1 MTPHRKNPLR
11 LRRLA
16 ILGICNRQS
25 TPLRSHNPLL
35 DVPNSIAPS
44 LTGLGFFD
52 LWTHSQHEETW
63 LVDKKPTLLGSGWG
77 HYSQVKLKTLLL
89 MSNFTHFLPRY
100 QLKYDSI
107 CSFIIEKKLFGT
119 SLSSRERRNN

>member
-1 MTPHRKNPLR
+1 MNLHNQQLTVRIFYFEC
-11 LRRLA
+11 RRA
-16 ILGICNRQS
+16 GAS
-25 TPLRSHNPLL
+25 PRSMFFGL
-35 DVPNSIAPS
+35 DLSAKLIIVC
-44 LTGLGFFD
+44 
-52 LWTHSQHEETW
+52 
-63 LVDKKPTLLGSGWG
+63 SGRA
-77 HYSQVKLKTLLL
+77 HYSQVKLKTLLS

>member
-1 MTPHRKNPLR
+1 MNFFAVKSWRNQSYSITFTFADARNCYYDAPWIEVEAKFKE
-11 LRRLA
+11 LA
-16 ILGICNRQS
+16 I
-25 TPLRSHNPLL
+25 
-35 DVPNSIAPS
+35 D
-44 LTGLGFFD
+44 
-52 LWTHSQHEETW
+52 
-63 LVDKKPTLLGSGWG
+63 
-77 HYSQVKLKTLLL
+77 HYSQVKLKTLLS